1 MLAARLVRKLCEN
14 CRQPYQPTPQL
25 LQKLGIP
32 PGRVAVLYREFQ
44 PPPPEQRVDEKGRP
58 IEIEICKKC
67 GGIGYLGR
75 TAVFELLV
83 VNDALREAIRR
94 QPTPDNLR
102 RVARANRTSRAPGRG
117 HCVGGPG
124 HYVPAGTAARLEIL
138 TEQSPPR
145 FVITKWPARLWAP
158 ICQFS
163 GWTMH

>member
-32 PGRVAVLYREFQ
+32 PGRVGVLYREFQ

-67 GGIGYLGR
+67 GGVGYLGR

-102 RVARANRTSRAPGRG
+102 RVARADGHRGLQEEGIALVAQGTTSLQELQRA
-117 HCVGGPG
+117 
-124 HYVPAGTAARLEIL
+124 LK
-138 TEQSPPR
+138 S
-145 FVITKWPARLWAP
+145 
-158 ICQFS
+158 
-163 GWTMH
+163 